1 MSNSQQKAERLKAL
15 VSNPHLWANVKQYLD
30 ELIAYQHKVLEQA
43 ENNIVLHRAQGYIH
57 ALQKIKA
64 LENLNK
70 RD

>member
-1 MSNSQQKAERLKAL
+1 
-15 VSNPHLWANVKQYLD
+15 LD

-64 LENLNK
+64 LENLVK

>member
-1 MSNSQQKAERLKAL
+1 
-15 VSNPHLWANVKQYLD
+15 LD
-30 ELIAYQHKVLEQA
+30 ELIEYQHKVLEQA
-43 ENNIVLHRAQGYIH
+43 DNSIAIHRAQGYIH